1 MKRRMTMTTIAIN
14 NNAIT
19 LTTKKEISAT
29 DFFGAIVGSDF
40 YGCTDYVVPRSL
52 DVDENKLT
60 ISLKYYDV
68 NNYDEN
74 GYWKTR
80 TKTLTLKKLVT
91 AFAELQN
98 SNQTHCS
105 GHSLDVDDYDGC
117 FGYLVLQQAIYGELH
132 F

>member
-1 MKRRMTMTTIAIN
+1 MTTIAIN

-19 LTTKKEISAT
+19 ITTKKEISAT
-29 DFFGAIVGSDF
+29 DFFDAITGSDF
-40 YGCTDYVVPRSL
+40 AGCNDYVVPRSL
-52 DVDENKLT
+52 DYDENKLT

-68 NNYDEN
+68 NNCDEN

-80 TKTLTLKKLVT
+80 TKKLTLKKLVT

-98 SNQTHCS
+98 DNQTHCS
-105 GHSLDVDDYDGC
+105 GHSLDVNDYDGC
-117 FGYLVLQQAIYGELH
+117 FAYLVLQQAIYGKVE